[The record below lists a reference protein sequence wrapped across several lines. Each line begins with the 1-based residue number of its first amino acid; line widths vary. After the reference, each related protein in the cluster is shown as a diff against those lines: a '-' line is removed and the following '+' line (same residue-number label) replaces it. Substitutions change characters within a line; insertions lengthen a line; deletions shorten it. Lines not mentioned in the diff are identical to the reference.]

1 MNETKERL
9 TFRPEAETRRKIEY
23 WYGQDGCRSMNDFI
37 EKAVNFYIGYL
48 EAGDKN
54 TYLPKVLRSI
64 IDGSIGKF
72 EDRMSHL
79 MFKQS
84 VETDM
89 MATLTA
95 HDPELSEDQRWE
107 ARAAKYGPRKFIDGL
122 VAKLA
127 VDVTGE
133 DILDAGKRFI
143 ASGCKTHAA
152 NL

>member
-1 MNETKERL
+1 
-9 TFRPEAETRRKIEY
+9 
-23 WYGQDGCRSMNDFI
+23 MNDFI

-54 TYLPKVLRSI
+54 TYLPKVLRSV

-95 HDPELSEDQRWE
+95 HDHEMSEESMRRL
-107 ARAAKYGPRKFIDGL
+107 RANSVRNVKATKGRMSLEDHLREPDDLFYDE
-122 VAKLA
+122 
-127 VDVTGE
+127 VDE
-133 DILDAGKRFI
+133 WQ
-143 ASGCKTHAA
+143 
-152 NL
+152 N

>member
-9 TFRPEAETRRKIEY
+9 TFRPEAETRKKIEY
-23 WYGQDGCRSMNDFI
+23 WYGQDGCRSMNNFI

-48 EAGDKN
+48 EASDKN
-54 TYLPKVLRSI
+54 AYLPKVLRSI

-72 EDRMSHL
+72 EDRMAYL

-95 HDPELSEDQRWE
+95 HDHELSEETMRRL
-107 ARAAKYGPRKFIDGL
+107 RANSVRNVKATKGRLSLENHLREPDDLFYDE
-122 VAKLA
+122 
-127 VDVTGE
+127 VDE
-133 DILDAGKRFI
+133 WQD
-143 ASGCKTHAA
+143 
-152 NL
+152 

>member
-1 MNETKERL
+1 MNEMKERL
-9 TFRPEAETRRKIEY
+9 TFRPKAETRKKIEY

-54 TYLPKVLRSI
+54 AYLPKALRSV
-64 IDGSIGKF
+64 IDGTIGKF
-72 EDRMSHL
+72 EDHMSHL

-95 HDPELSEDQRWE
+95 HDHELSEETMRRL
-107 ARAAKYGPRKFIDGL
+107 RANSVRNVKATKGRMSLENHLREPDDPLFD
-122 VAKLA
+122 
-127 VDVTGE
+127 E
-133 DILDAGKRFI
+133 DYEWQD
-143 ASGCKTHAA
+143 
-152 NL
+152 